1 MTPQDRRILSDEF
14 LTRSDAEF
22 NPRGNDQIAAEILWG
37 AAAQLLLIEIHGE
50 PTLNFR
56 DHGSYRDAAI
66 LLQARSTGSVVLTDF
81 ECANKL
87 HGHFYHGHLSDHDL
101 RSCRRITKRFIRRL
115 GAYLD
120 QSAQTSQP
128 HAT

>member
-1 MTPQDRRILSDEF
+1 MTPQDRRLLSDEF

-22 NPRGNDQIAAEILWG
+22 NPGGNSQIAAEILWG

-101 RSCRRITKRFIRRL
+101 RSCRRITKRFIQRL